1 MVHSENALFHQGQRS
16 YPVTSSR
23 PVLWHK
29 VRKVFLDRFP
39 VDLQQQMVWLRLHSW
54 QGTYCERRNVGKGHS
69 GYGKISLS
77 GG

>member
-1 MVHSENALFHQGQRS
+1 MVHSENALFHQSQRS

-39 VDLQQQMVWLRLHSW
+39 VDLQQQMVLKYPAGRVLTVKDVMWGRDTA
-54 QGTYCERRNVGKGHS
+54 GTVK
-69 GYGKISLS
+69 LA
-77 GG
+77 